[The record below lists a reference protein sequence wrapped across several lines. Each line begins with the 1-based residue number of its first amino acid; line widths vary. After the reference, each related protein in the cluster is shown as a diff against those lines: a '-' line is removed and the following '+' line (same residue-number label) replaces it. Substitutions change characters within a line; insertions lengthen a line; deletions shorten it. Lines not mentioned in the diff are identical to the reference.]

1 MKIIQNLETWL
12 LYGGSL
18 DERIRMGFDKAGYL
32 GFIVFLFGGV
42 GLGIYH
48 RFSGNITSDIAL
60 WFSLLVMSTFVFTVA
75 LVAQGA
81 TSLDTHKQRK
91 ALLSLG
97 IASLP
102 LLYVL
107 MWLLSKKVNIWY
119 HGASPF
125 ELLCGATIGSSVVV
139 LFVWIVNSLAS
150 KRSENLSR
158 TK

>member
-18 DERIRMGFDKAGYL
+18 DERIRMGLDKAGYL

-42 GLGIYH
+42 GVGIYH
-48 RFSGNITSDIAL
+48 RFSGSFTSDIAL
-60 WFSLLVMSTFVFTVA
+60 WFSLLVVSTVVFTAA
-75 LVAQGA
+75 LVAKGA

-97 IASLP
+97 VASLP
-102 LLYVL
+102 LLYAL
-107 MWLLSKKVNIWY
+107 MWLLSKKVHIWY
-119 HGASPF
+119 YGASPF
-125 ELLCGATIGSSVVV
+125 ELLCGAIIGSGVVV

-150 KRSENLSR
+150 KRSEHLSR

>member
-1 MKIIQNLETWL
+1 MKTIQNLETWL

-48 RFSGNITSDIAL
+48 RFCGSITSDIAL
-60 WFSLLVMSTFVFTVA
+60 WFSLLVLSTFVFTVT

-91 ALLSLG
+91 SLLSLG
-97 IASLP
+97 ITSLP
-102 LLYVL
+102 LLYAL
-107 MWLLSKKVNIWY
+107 MWLLSKKVHIWY
-119 HGASPF
+119 HGASPLA
-125 ELLCGATIGSSVVV
+125 LLGGAIIGSGVAV

-150 KRSENLSR
+150 KRSEKLSR
-158 TK
+158 TE